1 MNKDVLTKMRID
13 AGREYRN
20 FLEFRALD
28 PEDGAEEMR
37 VEGYAS
43 TFEKPYTLWET
54 DEYIV
59 TEVMDKDAFN
69 ETDMSD
75 VIMQY
80 NHEGRVF
87 ARISNNTLEVA
98 PDETGL
104 KIRAELGGTDIGR
117 QLYQEIKGGYTTKMS
132 IGFTV
137 EKDEVTERREDGQKT
152 VIERRI
158 LSVKKLYDVSAVSIP
173 ANDTTEIS
181 ARAFADGAIS
191 NAETE
196 RLKRESFEK
205 KRERLALRC
214 RLICGKEE

>member
-1 MNKDVLTKMRID
+1 MSKSTEIKL
-13 AGREYRN
+13 AGGREYRN
-20 FLEFRALD
+20 FFEFRALD
-28 PEDGAEEMR
+28 PEDGGDEMR
-37 VEGYAS
+37 FTGYAT
-43 TFEKPYTLWET
+43 TFEQPYTLWET

-59 TEVMDKDAFN
+59 MEVMDKNAFN

-87 ARISNNTLEVA
+87 ARTSNNTLEVG
-98 PDETGL
+98 PDDYGL
-104 KIRAELGGTDIGR
+104 KTDGTLSGTDIGR
-117 QLYQEIKGGYTTKMS
+117 QLYQEIRGGYTNKMS

-137 EKDEVTERREDGQKT
+137 EKEEVTERREEGQKT
-152 VIERRI
+152 IIERRI

-181 ARAFADGAIS
+181 ARNFADGAIS
-191 NAETE
+191 KAETE